1 MNMKIDEKYAI
12 YLKNG
17 IAANI
22 LSINLEE
29 IFHIYIYMYMLYSE
43 NATITAHRF
52 KLFNLETAFLLEYSV
67 ETLVPH

>member
-1 MNMKIDEKYAI
+1 MKCSNHEVHMNMKIDEKCAI

-29 IFHIYIYMYMLYSE
+29 IFHIYTCICCILKTLQLQRIGLNYL
-43 NATITAHRF
+43 IW
-52 KLFNLETAFLLEYSV
+52 KLHFS
-67 ETLVPH
+67 

>member
-1 MNMKIDEKYAI
+1 MKCSSHEFHMNMKIDEKCAI

-29 IFHIYIYMYMLYSE
+29 IFHIYTHICCILK
-43 NATITAHRF
+43 NVTITAHKF
-52 KLFNLETAFLLEYSV
+52 KLLNEETAFLLEN
-67 ETLVPH
+67 